1 MYVQT
6 VILAVNWE
14 SRREFAG
21 CRGVL
26 LKEENHGEGDLA
38 LGVHVSQLFVMCRWW
53 VAPVGEGRVS

>member
-1 MYVQT
+1 M
-6 VILAVNWE
+6 
-14 SRREFAG
+14 
-21 CRGVL
+21 L